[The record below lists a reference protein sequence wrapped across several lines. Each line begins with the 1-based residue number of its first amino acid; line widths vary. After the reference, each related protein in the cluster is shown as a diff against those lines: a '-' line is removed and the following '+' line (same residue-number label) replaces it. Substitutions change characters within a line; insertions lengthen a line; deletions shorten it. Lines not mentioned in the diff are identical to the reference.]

1 VNAYRRRRDGLPF
14 GDSPYPWTLRLV
26 MLNVLVFV
34 LLLVAMRT
42 GWGLALFNELILVPG
57 QVLRGHVW
65 QLFTYMF
72 LHSPSL
78 ERFLFLPLP
87 THIVFNMLILWM
99 MGREVE
105 MSLGAGS
112 FLRLYFLCGVVA
124 GLCSLFTGSP
134 VLGASGA
141 VLGILAAYGHL
152 FPDRIILAFFF
163 IPMQVRYFI
172 WVVAAIDL
180 LGAIQGGGGIAH
192 LAHIGGL
199 FSGMLMMRTGWY
211 RRRWLDLGGW
221 RRRRELQKQRDRH
234 RRVDEI
240 LEKVSREGIHA
251 LSASEREFLER
262 ARRDR

>member
-1 VNAYRRRRDGLPF
+1 MNAYRRRRDGLPF

-26 MLNVLVFV
+26 AINVLVFV
-34 LLLVAMRT
+34 LMLLAIRT
-42 GWGLALFNELILVPG
+42 SWGIGLFNELLLVPG
-57 QVLRGHVW
+57 QVLRGHIW

-87 THIVFNMLILWM
+87 THLVFNMLILWM

-105 MSLGAGS
+105 LSLGSAT
-112 FLRLYFLCGVVA
+112 FLRLYFLCGLAA
-124 GLCSLFTGSP
+124 GLCSLFMGSP

-141 VLGILAAYGHL
+141 VLGILAVYGSL

-163 IPMQVRYFI
+163 IPMKVKYFI

-180 LGAIQGGGGIAH
+180 LGAIRGGGNIAH

-199 FSGMLMMRTGWY
+199 FAGIIMMRTGWY
-211 RRRWLDLGGW
+211 RHRWLDLGSW
-221 RRRRELQKQRDRH
+221 QRRRALRQQRDRH
-234 RRVDEI
+234 RRVDKI

-251 LSASEREFLER
+251 LSTQERSFLEQ
-262 ARRDR
+262 ARRER